1 MKMNTISMLGLI
13 LLLGSF
19 LYVFEIF
26 YHGFVHED
34 FNKVQIILTFFVMLL
49 SAGFLFGY
57 QVIEERLKEKDIVKM
72 LSFFGFALVFLFLI
86 FYTRN
91 MNAVVPLFFSLVYF
105 ASAVFLAL
113 KKSADFEDPMIRFAF
128 RFFIVVG
135 LMILPVAAYQYIMTG
150 AVDFRFKSV
159 YLPMIN
165 IITVLLQGILNT
177 IGIHVYSIPAEG
189 GYSLSLLDDSY
200 SVFIGAF
207 CSGVTSMGVFIAA
220 FFAMAMD
227 LKLTVKRRLLLFAV
241 GVFGTFLANV
251 MRVLLLFLTGLYFGR
266 DALFAVHTH
275 LGWILF
281 FIWISMFWVLAFK
294 FAEKGVDDNNISKTG
309 IKKSKSG
316 KSRYKYKAK

>member
-13 LLLGSF
+13 LLLGAF
-19 LYVFEIF
+19 LYIFEIF

-34 FNKVQIILTFFVMLL
+34 FNKVQIILTFLVMLL

-57 QVIEERLKEKDIVKM
+57 QLIENKIKEKDIIKM

-91 MNAVVPLFFSLVYF
+91 MNAIVPLFFSLVYF
-105 ASAVFLAL
+105 VSAVFFAL
-113 KKSADFEDPMIRFAF
+113 KKSADFSDPMIRFAF
-128 RFFIVVG
+128 RFFIVIG
-135 LMILPVAAYQYIMTG
+135 LMILPIAAFQYIMTG
-150 AVDFRFKSV
+150 VIDFRLKEI
-159 YLPMIN
+159 YLPMIHM
-165 IITVLLQGILNT
+165 ITVITEGFLNVV
-177 IGIHVYSIPAEG
+177 GVNVYSIPGEG
-189 GYSLSLLDDSY
+189 GYTLSLLDDSY

-220 FFAMAMD
+220 FVAMAMD

-241 GVFGTFLANV
+241 GVAGTFLANV
-251 MRVLLLFLTGLYFGR
+251 MRVILLFLTGLYFGR

-281 FIWISMFWVLAFK
+281 FIWISVFWILAFK
-294 FAEKGVDDNNISKTG
+294 FAEMGVDIHTEKAAV
-309 IKKSKSG
+309 KKKRAG
-316 KSRYKYKAK
+316 KDGYKFRAK